1 LTSTKVAQK
10 EHRLA
15 AAGSSVVGLEDPD
28 GTVLELV
35 QYQKKTVKWPKAW

>member
-15 AAGSSVVGLEDPD
+15 AAGSAVVGFEDPD
-28 GTVLELV
+28 GPVLELS
-35 QYQKKTVKWPKAW
+35 QYQKKTVERPKAW